1 MSSSI
6 PFGSV
11 SGLSPVARTINAK
24 AYRWAAPRSRTTG
37 SRSGPRYTGTPQAWQ
52 AASIASSAGWSDV
65 ATTNASARRL
75 FATRSQRR
83 CNNGFPCIGIN
94 ALPGRRIEPIRT
106 CTTMPARS
114 LGMDLRHQCGSL
126 VGDLLEGRGNV
137 VHIGECR
144 GRTYDSRQH
153 QRFFVQPL
161 GGGAEALVIL
171 GVSGVMTKRKRPSIV
186 IERRKVQRTNIPG
199 TQGDAFRLERLD
211 KPITRHT

>member
-1 MSSSI
+1 
-6 PFGSV
+6 
-11 SGLSPVARTINAK
+11 
-24 AYRWAAPRSRTTG
+24 
-37 SRSGPRYTGTPQAWQ
+37 
-52 AASIASSAGWSDV
+52 
-65 ATTNASARRL
+65 
-75 FATRSQRR
+75 
-83 CNNGFPCIGIN
+83 
-94 ALPGRRIEPIRT
+94 
-106 CTTMPARS
+106 MPARS
-114 LGMDLRHQCGSL
+114 LGMDSRDLCGSL

-211 KPITRHT
+211 KPITRHACLSLVILYGVGVVDVLRAGLDDGWLDSTRPPQFF